1 MVCGPLFEG
10 HSSVH
15 SAPFLAAMFSL
26 MLRAV
31 LYCVQ
36 FFVNALKQTF
46 ENQKRVW
53 SRVRFAAEILQ
64 SPPTPRHTPYLAS
77 TGEDHSKVSW
87 DAVSPFDLHQISQH
101 HKLSI
106 DMHLLPL
113 PDHQGLL
120 ARRKKKEP
128 EKEERRVLVRTEDE
142 GRLKPGVVACG
153 STKKTDIQRGQR
165 GKKEEDDRQET
176 KDRKKT

>member
-1 MVCGPLFEG
+1 MV
-10 HSSVH
+10 
-15 SAPFLAAMFSL
+15 
-26 MLRAV
+26 
-31 LYCVQ
+31 
-36 FFVNALKQTF
+36 
-46 ENQKRVW
+46 
-53 SRVRFAAEILQ
+53 RVRFPTEILQ
-64 SPPTPRHTPYLAS
+64 SPPARHTPYLAS

-101 HKLSI
+101 HKLGI

-142 GRLKPGVVACG
+142 GRLKPGVVGCG